1 MTQRQTAQAEPKPRG
16 KLTNADYV
24 AMTPPENSG
33 PRYQLIN
40 GELVQMAGASYAHQ
54 VFLLQMSIQLGLQV
68 ESLGIGEILFA
79 PYDVHIDLFNTYQPD
94 LLFVSQ
100 ARRQILENR
109 GITGAPDLVMEIL
122 SESTRRRDFNE
133 KLPVYAANGVREVWI
148 VSLEDATISVY
159 STGEHGATL
168 VSEFTANDVLT
179 SEVMPG
185 VEIELAPIFARARS
199 VSA

>member
-1 MTQRQTAQAEPKPRG
+1 MTQPRAKPRT
-16 KLTNADYV
+16 KLTNADYI

-40 GELVQMAGASYAHQ
+40 GELVQMAGATFGHQ
-54 VFLLQMSIQLGLQV
+54 TFLLEMSAEMLVQTRVLD
-68 ESLGIGEILFA
+68 IGTIVIA

-94 LLFVSQ
+94 LLFVSHAQ
-100 ARRQILENR
+100 RQILENR

-122 SESTRRRDFNE
+122 SESTRRRDFDE

-148 VSLEDATISVY
+148 VNLEDATINVY

-168 VSEFTANDVLT
+168 VGDFAANDVLT

-185 VEIELAPIFARARS
+185 VAIELGPIFARA
-199 VSA
+199 ANE